1 MNSPKSSKPKKN
13 VDLEVLRSWKQRS
26 KEQLTGRL
34 AWSLMDGQDAA
45 LADLV
50 SAQEEWERLRRTSS
64 EELVEQRRFFLGR
77 VMRSFLFFVL
87 FVAGGIVAFLL
98 GPITIVL
105 VLAAGAALCLV
116 WFCFVLLTTARRHV
130 QWKYRMKLETEELPK
145 RRRHAISE
153 FRRLSAL
160 YVQYLYWAEILS
172 EALHRPLG
180 SELAAGDESEQSVD
194 GEEELTSSHTRSLL
208 IGQAVMSDRE
218 RNLLE
223 LRVARNAAERGW
235 MMRSFV
241 ARRRDWFNEYKMI
254 ANAMSTQL
262 SPEPEQDAEALPQVI
277 YEIASTGSDE
287 GVREIRYPLADFAKQ
302 YCAGLHAKESRN
314 DIWAELGDRLGDNAT
329 AEYIDYV
336 ETRVKGLEEVS
347 LENFLRGPLLT
358 RRHPGFDSTH
368 YVDSVVTRDGLDHT
382 CWIGISEA
390 VGLPEGYGGLGSA
403 IEHPVHLANE
413 HPIFASFR
421 LEVSAP
427 ILLEQCKL
435 IAPPPD
441 EAKAGAKRKPSRRQQ
456 GFG

>member
-1 MNSPKSSKPKKN
+1 MNSPNINTLEKN
-13 VDLEVLRSWKQRS
+13 IDLDSLRSWQQKS
-26 KEQLTGRL
+26 KEQLTVRL
-34 AWSLMDGQDAA
+34 AWSLMESQDAA
-45 LADLV
+45 LADLL
-50 SAQEEWERLRRTSS
+50 SAQEEWERLRSTSS
-64 EELVEQRRFFLGR
+64 EELVEQRK
-77 VMRSFLFFVL
+77 SFLRRVLKSLSLFML
-87 FVAGGIVAFLL
+87 FVTGAIVALLL
-98 GPITIVL
+98 GPVIIVL
-105 VLAAGAALCLV
+105 VLAACAVLCVV

-130 QWKYRMKLETEELPK
+130 QWKYRMERETEELPK

-160 YVQYLYWAEILS
+160 YVQYLYWADVLS

-180 SELAAGDESEQSVD
+180 SELADEDELEQSAD
-194 GEEELTSSHTRSLL
+194 DEEELTSSHTRSLL
-208 IGQAVMSDRE
+208 IGEAVMSDRE

-241 ARRRDWFNEYKMI
+241 ARRSDWLNEYQMI

-262 SPEPEQDAEALPQVI
+262 SPAPEQDAEALPQVI
-277 YEIASTGSDE
+277 YEIASTGSDKS
-287 GVREIRYPLADFAKQ
+287 VREIRYPLADFAKQ
-302 YCAGLHAKESRN
+302 YCSGLHAKESRN
-314 DIWAELGDRLGDNAT
+314 EIWAELGERLGDNAT
-329 AEYIDYV
+329 AEYIDHV
-336 ETRVKGLEEVS
+336 ETRVKGLEEIS

-358 RRHPGFDSTH
+358 RRQPGFDSTH

-390 VGLPEGYGGLGSA
+390 VGLPEGYDGLGSA
-403 IEHPVHLANE
+403 IEHPVQLPNE

-427 ILLEQCKL
+427 ILVEQCKL
-435 IAPPPD
+435 IAAPPD
-441 EAKAGAKRKPSRRQQ
+441 EAKAGARRKPSRRQQ